1 MNFSF
6 TIGKRE
12 FNFGT
17 KSVAADFLAGRD
29 SDDSGGGAQLTSAY
43 QQSTWVYACIVAL
56 AEQVAQ
62 IPLRIS
68 RGQRVGMKARDV
80 RWRKRAAGEELV
92 EDGALVELLNRPH
105 PQMTRVEFWQMVL
118 SWLMLRGESFIIP
131 TTLDGA
137 VVGLDERAAGK
148 LIKRLVIVPPDQM
161 RDDVRA
167 NVLAGWHFYG
177 GTRDPL
183 DSVTL
188 LPNELLLAKL
198 INPFDFW
205 RGMSP
210 LSVAR
215 LAAQTD
221 YASAQFMKGL
231 MTNNADTGVIVRTEQ
246 QLDESQ
252 REQMLAALKERKRK
266 AGTADRPMLLWG
278 GAEVVKPTLSS
289 ADMQFLESR
298 KYSRGEICSV
308 FRVPEEIVSS
318 TDTAKYDVMDGARLN
333 FIENRVSPLCE
344 LLEAVIEPLARAF
357 DKNFY
362 VWFDVD
368 SLPIMQRARRER
380 FVTAAGA
387 FNIGVPIDDC
397 SSIFDLG
404 LPDDLIHKGKSFLP
418 FSLQE
423 IGVRTETP
431 PPPPFDVPATDSF
444 SRMAS
449 LLEKMSQPR
458 QLPAPAPHVCAG
470 NPEYEAAMAA
480 SIKIK
485 KGKVSKFF
493 FEQRGRVLAKLS
505 EKTKGIADDL
515 FNLAD
520 ETEKLLAKLKPLLL
534 TDYQFGGAQLA
545 QEVGI
550 ADLKLP
556 PTDALAFLAKRTS
569 TIKDINATTF
579 QKLKDSLADG
589 LNAGESYN
597 ELADRVKSVYGTS
610 DERAATIALTETN
623 VAINSGR
630 DKAMRLAKVERKG
643 WQTSRLETTRQSH
656 LANESH
662 SKANN
667 GIGIDEVWPNGCS
680 FPGDPGGEPGETINC
695 RCFGYAVLA
704 KSARED
710 SRPTKFLQFAEFN
723 VRGES

>member
-1 MNFSF
+1 
-6 TIGKRE
+6 
-12 FNFGT
+12 
-17 KSVAADFLAGRD
+17 
-29 SDDSGGGAQLTSAY
+29 
-43 QQSTWVYACIVAL
+43 
-56 AEQVAQ
+56 
-62 IPLRIS
+62 
-68 RGQRVGMKARDV
+68 
-80 RWRKRAAGEELV
+80 
-92 EDGALVELLNRPH
+92 
-105 PQMTRVEFWQMVL
+105 
-118 SWLMLRGESFIIP
+118 
-131 TTLDGA
+131 
-137 VVGLDERAAGK
+137 
-148 LIKRLVIVPPDQM
+148 
-161 RDDVRA
+161 
-167 NVLAGWHFYG
+167 
-177 GTRDPL
+177 
-183 DSVTL
+183 
-188 LPNELLLAKL
+188 
-198 INPFDFW
+198 
-205 RGMSP
+205 
-210 LSVAR
+210 
-215 LAAQTD
+215 
-221 YASAQFMKGL
+221 
-231 MTNNADTGVIVRTEQ
+231 
-246 QLDESQ
+246 
-252 REQMLAALKERKRK
+252 
-266 AGTADRPMLLWG
+266 
-278 GAEVVKPTLSS
+278 
-289 ADMQFLESR
+289 
-298 KYSRGEICSV
+298 
-308 FRVPEEIVSS
+308 
-318 TDTAKYDVMDGARLN
+318 
-333 FIENRVSPLCE
+333 
-344 LLEAVIEPLARAF
+344 
-357 DKNFY
+357 
-362 VWFDVD
+362 
-368 SLPIMQRARRER
+368 
-380 FVTAAGA
+380 
-387 FNIGVPIDDC
+387 
-397 SSIFDLG
+397 
-404 LPDDLIHKGKSFLP
+404 
-418 FSLQE
+418 
-423 IGVRTETP
+423 
-431 PPPPFDVPATDSF
+431 
-444 SRMAS
+444 
-449 LLEKMSQPR
+449 
-458 QLPAPAPHVCAG
+458 
-470 NPEYEAAMAA
+470 MAA